1 MGFVFTEKVKSH
13 LECMLE
19 GEVRRPLSESEKAGF
34 WLFCSLF
41 DKINQATETVGKDGK
56 FQIFVCV
63 GIR

>member
-1 MGFVFTEKVKSH
+1 
-13 LECMLE
+13 MLE

-41 DKINQATETVGKDGK
+41 DKINQATESVGKDGK